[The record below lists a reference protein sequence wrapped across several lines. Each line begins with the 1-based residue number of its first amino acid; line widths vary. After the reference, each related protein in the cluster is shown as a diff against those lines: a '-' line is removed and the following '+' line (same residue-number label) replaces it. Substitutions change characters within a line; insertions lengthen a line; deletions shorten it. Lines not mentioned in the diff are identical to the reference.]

1 MATDRDQ
8 NGDQDG
14 SGIQKR
20 RERYGMLW
28 EDLFREEM
36 KTPIVPGSPEFEAMR
51 AGLRFFNEMMGHAAE
66 AFREPAPE
74 PPKAEDLDSLIDSI
88 TEHSGPIHILP
99 GPHVEEVVREVIAAE
114 DIEAG
119 DAVYLKPDGT
129 VGLSDEQIFERLS
142 TRLRA
147 HTERM
152 QGAAEPASEPPKD
165 ATEAQPPDDG
175 LTWRQ
180 KPGLL

>member
-1 MATDRDQ
+1 MATDQDQ
-8 NGDQDG
+8 ASDQDG

-36 KTPIVPGSPEFEAMR
+36 KAPIVPGSPAFEEMR
-51 AGLRFFNEMMGHAAE
+51 AGLRFFNGIVQRATG
-66 AFREPAPE
+66 AFRELSP
-74 PPKAEDLDSLIDSI
+74 DLDTLIDSV

-99 GPHVEEVVREVIAAE
+99 GPHVEEVVREVVAAE